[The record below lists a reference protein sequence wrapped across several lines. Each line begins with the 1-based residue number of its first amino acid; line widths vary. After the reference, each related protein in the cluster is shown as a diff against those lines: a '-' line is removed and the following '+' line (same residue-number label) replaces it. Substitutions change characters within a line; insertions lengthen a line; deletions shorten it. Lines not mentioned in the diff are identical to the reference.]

1 MLPFFEK
8 KERKRY
14 LFIFLS
20 FLLLSH
26 LIFVGNVKALKID
39 LKKIKIGQ
47 KDKKEEKDMSEKKK
61 YVGGIEVKKIRLK
74 NGIDVIFIPKKDGSK
89 ISAVFVWVKSGA
101 ADEPPEFFG
110 GAHILEHIVFKG
122 SPERGVSEV
131 ADAIERAGGY
141 INAWTSYDNTVYW
154 SIIPSENIHI
164 PIEVIGDI
172 VFRPNFSEEEFQ
184 TEKGVVLEEWRR
196 GRDIPD
202 YRLFDKFFE
211 ELYKNHPYGHPV
223 IGYEE
228 TIKSISS
235 ELTLKFHSSFY
246 SPENVFVVV
255 AGDFDEKIVE
265 KKIKEVFSKV
275 KSERKNLFEK
285 QDYKK
290 YPDFSGPSAFFISGK
305 EKEAKVIVGF
315 LGYPFSITKSVYLD
329 ILAEI
334 LEKRLYERTRIK
346 ELLANSIDVDY
357 WNPVGVG
364 VFSVSFS
371 AKGENIKKIYDI
383 VVEELRKVKF
393 LGISERELENVK
405 SSVLSSLY
413 SRIQSVRGLA
423 SLFGSVF
430 QLTEDPQGVFKIL
443 ETFLE
448 TKKENVEE
456 IAREIISEERM
467 LVGIYIND
475 EEAKFAEEISRVA
488 KSVSFKVPFELPFSL
503 VESKEGVEKYVARNG
518 LRILIKKI
526 QGTGT
531 ISVVG
536 MFPGGNIIY
545 GTEKMGIPL
554 LTAKTLTRG
563 TGNRT
568 AKVILDELYD
578 IGGSIGASAGFDTF
592 SLSSSFLS
600 SKKEKGF
607 EIFFDV
613 LLNPTFPQDEINKMK
628 DDILESLRTR
638 YDEPQVQAFDEFFKL
653 VFDGTPYAFPEGA
666 KKEVIESAKKEDLI
680 DFWKFLL
687 SDPEKIVISI
697 VGDFS
702 DSSEILKSI
711 YFYGFELFEK
721 KKEKDISFPQK
732 FTCRDEKAKEKFI
745 PREGNQVHIVVGVCG
760 PSIFDDDAITLR
772 VLVSSI
778 SGMGGRLFMNL
789 REKKGLA
796 YVVAPLR
803 HSFVAGGLF
812 GGYIASAPEK
822 LTESVTGLKEELK
835 NLNTLTDEE
844 ISRGINVLLGAI
856 RRSLQSNSDWA
867 SEIAQ
872 SEFLGLGFDF
882 YKKLQEKI
890 KSVKK
895 EDVNKVIE
903 KYIKDEFFVVILGH
917 SSTQENIKLKN

>member
-1 MLPFFEK
+1 
-8 KERKRY
+8 
-14 LFIFLS
+14 
-20 FLLLSH
+20 
-26 LIFVGNVKALKID
+26 
-39 LKKIKIGQ
+39 
-47 KDKKEEKDMSEKKK
+47 
-61 YVGGIEVKKIRLK
+61 
-74 NGIDVIFIPKKDGSK
+74 
-89 ISAVFVWVKSGA
+89 
-101 ADEPPEFFG
+101 
-110 GAHILEHIVFKG
+110 
-122 SPERGVSEV
+122 
-131 ADAIERAGGY
+131 
-141 INAWTSYDNTVYW
+141 
-154 SIIPSENIHI
+154 
-164 PIEVIGDI
+164 
-172 VFRPNFSEEEFQ
+172 
-184 TEKGVVLEEWRR
+184 LEEWRR

-202 YRLFDKFFE
+202 YRLFHKFFE
-211 ELYKNHPYGHPV
+211 EIYKNHPYGHPV

-265 KKIKEVFSKV
+265 KKIKEVFGKV
-275 KSERKNLFEK
+275 KSERKNLFKK

-393 LGISERELENVK
+393 LGISQKELENVK

-423 SLFGSVF
+423 SLFGNVY
-430 QLTEDPQGVFKIL
+430 QLTEDPHGVSKIL

-448 TKKENVEE
+448 AKKENVEE
-456 IAREIISEERM
+456 IAREIINEEKM

-475 EEAKFAEEISRVA
+475 EETKFAEEISRAV

-503 VESKEGVEKYVARNG
+503 VESKEGVEKYVAKNG
-518 LRILIKKI
+518 VRILLKKI

-536 MFPGGNIIY
+536 MFPGGNVLY
-545 GTEKMGIPL
+545 GTEKIGIPL

-563 TGNRT
+563 TENRT

-613 LLNPTFPQDEINKMK
+613 LLKPTFPQDEINKMK

-653 VFDGTPYAFPEGA
+653 VFDGNSLCIFQKGQ
-666 KKEVIESAKKEDLI
+666 
-680 DFWKFLL
+680 
-687 SDPEKIVISI
+687 
-697 VGDFS
+697 
-702 DSSEILKSI
+702 
-711 YFYGFELFEK
+711 K
-721 KKEKDISFPQK
+721 KK
-732 FTCRDEKAKEKFI
+732 
-745 PREGNQVHIVVGVCG
+745 
-760 PSIFDDDAITLR
+760 
-772 VLVSSI
+772 
-778 SGMGGRLFMNL
+778 
-789 REKKGLA
+789 
-796 YVVAPLR
+796 
-803 HSFVAGGLF
+803 
-812 GGYIASAPEK
+812 
-822 LTESVTGLKEELK
+822 
-835 NLNTLTDEE
+835 
-844 ISRGINVLLGAI
+844 
-856 RRSLQSNSDWA
+856 
-867 SEIAQ
+867 
-872 SEFLGLGFDF
+872 
-882 YKKLQEKI
+882 
-890 KSVKK
+890 
-895 EDVNKVIE
+895 
-903 KYIKDEFFVVILGH
+903 
-917 SSTQENIKLKN
+917 

>member
-1 MLPFFEK
+1 MKFFEK

-14 LFIFLS
+14 LFIFLP

-39 LKKIKIGQ
+39 LKKIKTGE
-47 KDKKEEKDMSEKKK
+47 KNKKEEKNMAKKKK
-61 YVGGIEVKKIRLK
+61 YVSGIEVKRIRLK
-74 NGIDVIFIPKKDGSK
+74 NGIDVIFVPKKDGSK

-184 TEKGVVLEEWRR
+184 TEKEVVLEEWRR

-202 YRLFDKFFE
+202 YRLFYKFFE

-223 IGYEE
+223 IGYED
-228 TIKSISS
+228 TLKSISP

-246 SPENVFVVV
+246 SPENVFVVIS
-255 AGDFDEKIVE
+255 GDFDERFVE
-265 KKIKEVFSKV
+265 NKVKEVFGKV
-275 KSERKNLFEK
+275 KSNAEKLFEK

-305 EKEAKVIVGF
+305 EKEAKVIIGF

-329 ILAEI
+329 ILSEI
-334 LEKRLYERTRIK
+334 LEKRLYERVRIK
-346 ELLANSIDVDY
+346 EMLANSIDVDY

-364 VFSVSFS
+364 VFNISFS
-371 AKGENIKKIYDI
+371 AKGENIQKIYDI
-383 VVEELRKVKF
+383 IVEELRKIKF
-393 LGISERELENVK
+393 LGISQKELENVK

-423 SLFGSVF
+423 SLVGSVY

-448 TKKENVEE
+448 AKKENVEE
-456 IAREIISEERM
+456 IAGEIINEEKM
-467 LVGIYIND
+467 LVGIYVN
-475 EEAKFAEEISRVA
+475 EEEKKFAEEISGVV

-503 VESKEGVEKYVARNG
+503 VEIKDGVEKYVAKNG
-518 LRILIKKI
+518 VRILLKKI

-536 MFPGGNIIY
+536 MFPGGNILY
-545 GTEKMGIPL
+545 GTEKIGIPL
-554 LTAKTLTRG
+554 ITAKTLTRG
-563 TGNRT
+563 TENRT

-592 SLSSSFLS
+592 SLYSSFLS

-607 EIFFDV
+607 EILFDV

-628 DDILESLRTR
+628 EDILESLRTR
-638 YDEPQVQAFDEFFKL
+638 YDEPQVQAFDEFFKI

-666 KKEVIESAKKEDLI
+666 KKEVIESAKREDLI

-687 SDPEKIVISI
+687 SDPEKVVISI

-702 DSSEILKSI
+702 DSSEILKFI

-721 KKEKDISFPQK
+721 KKERDISFPQK
-732 FTCRDEKAKEKFI
+732 FICGNEKAKEKFV

-760 PSIFDDDAITLR
+760 PSIFDEDAITLR

-822 LTESVTGLKEELK
+822 LTESITGLKDELK
-835 NLNTLTDEE
+835 NLNSLTDEE
-844 ISRGINVLLGAI
+844 ISRGVNVLLGAI

-872 SEFLGLGFDF
+872 NEFLGLGFDF

-895 EDVNKVIE
+895 EDINNVIS
-903 KYIKDEFFVVILGH
+903 KYLKDEFFIVILGP
-917 SSTQENIKLKN
+917 SIQEKN